1 MKMTPAMKKAQENM
15 LPGVIIADGFL
26 GDEKKSIKDM
36 MVRDDGEMSKA
47 GLDFDEV
54 ADRLLYF
61 LTEGQR
67 GLGEPVTVDEKWLI
81 RVVDPR
87 GKLPCPF
94 EDGIFRKITAE
105 IELKS
110 SGEKLLVTDLS
121 IHLLKEH
128 HFIEGIGSQFRL
140 EPELVKRVC
149 FS

>member
-15 LPGVIIADGFL
+15 LPGVIIAEGFL

-36 MVRDDGEMSKA
+36 MVRDEGEMSRA
-47 GLDFDEV
+47 GLDFDDV

-61 LTEGQR
+61 LIEGQK
-67 GLGEPVTVDEKWLI
+67 GLGEPVTIDDKWLI

-87 GKLPCPF
+87 GHLPCPF
-94 EDGIFRKITAE
+94 EDGIFRKMTAE
-105 IELKS
+105 IERKS

-128 HFIEGIGSQFRL
+128 HFIEGMGSQFRL
-140 EPELVKRVC
+140 GPELVKRVL
-149 FS
+149 FD

>member
-1 MKMTPAMKKAQENM
+1 MKMTPVMRKAQENM

-36 MVRDDGEMSKA
+36 IVRDEGEMSSA
-47 GLDFDEV
+47 GLDFDDI
-54 ADRLLYF
+54 ADRLLYL
-61 LTEGQR
+61 LTEGQK
-67 GLGEPVTVDEKWLI
+67 GLGEPVTVEGKWLI

-94 EDGIFRKITAE
+94 EDGIFRKMTAE

-110 SGEKLLVTDLS
+110 TGEKLLVTDLS

-128 HFIEGIGSQFRL
+128 HFIEGFGSRFRL
-140 EPELVKRVC
+140 EPELVKRVL

>member
-1 MKMTPAMKKAQENM
+1 MKMTPVMKKAQENM
-15 LPGVIIADGFL
+15 MPGVIIAEGFL
-26 GDEKKSIKDM
+26 GDEKKAIKDM
-36 MVRDDGEMSKA
+36 MVRDEGEMAKA
-47 GLDFDEV
+47 GLDYDAV

-61 LTEGQR
+61 LDEGR
-67 GLGEPVTVDEKWLI
+67 KGLGEPVTVDDKWLI

-94 EDGIFRKITAE
+94 EDGIFGKITAE

-128 HFIEGIGSQFRL
+128 HFIEGLGSPFRI
-140 EPELVKRVC
+140 EPEMIKRVL